1 MLYFL
6 FIARGGKLGP
16 VGQSYSSLQ
25 HMLAYKIILGIAM
38 PIQQS
43 WVVITETMWYPS
55 LNYLLFGS
63 LPKVWWPLVYS
74 AILHYGYFTT
84 YLTIL
89 VGEHLNCF
97 QFGVIINKIVTNVLK
112 TAIGVH
118 VFLSLGCIWRSWTDA
133 LCVSWL
139 HFHEY

>member
-16 VGQSYSSLQ
+16 VGQSYSNLQ

-38 PIQQS
+38 PVQQS
-43 WVVITETMWYPS
+43 WVVITETIWYPKPKLFTIWLLTES
-55 LNYLLFGS
+55 LVTLRLN
-63 LPKVWWPLVYS
+63 
-74 AILHYGYFTT
+74 AILHYGCFTT

-89 VGEHLNCF
+89 FGEHLNCF
-97 QFGVIINKIVTNVLK
+97 QFGVVINKIVTNVLK

-118 VFLSLGCIWRSWTDA
+118 VFLSLGCIWRSWTDG